1 MKNWHLFS
9 RKTKNVEEKWNVK
22 TMFGANLGFAAAE
35 SYKVLRTNLK
45 FSFPDDGQGK
55 IIGFTSAVQSEG
67 KSTTACNVAYALAE
81 EQDKVLLIEADLR
94 RPTVATK
101 LSIARRPGLTN
112 ILVNREA
119 MEDVVQRSSYAPN
132 VDVICCGDVPPNPSE
147 LLGSEQMTQLLD
159 DLRTKYR
166 YIIVDLPPVTV
177 VSDALAISKNLDGVV
192 VVVREDVS
200 DRKQLNEA
208 MRQLHMA
215 GVRILGFAY
224 RSAEDSN
231 KRYSYK
237 KYKRYGYGYGYYSEY
252 KSKN

>member
-9 RKTKNVEEKWNVK
+9 RKTKNIEEKWNIK
-22 TMFGANLGFAAAE
+22 TMFGANLSFAAAE

-67 KSTTACNVAYALAE
+67 KSTTVCNVAYALAE
-81 EQDKVLLIEADLR
+81 EQDKVILVEADLR

-101 LSIARRPGLTN
+101 LAIARRPGLTN
-112 ILVNREA
+112 ILVNSENVD
-119 MEDVVQRSSYAPN
+119 DVVQKSTYAPN

-147 LLGSEQMTQLLD
+147 LLGSEQMAQLLD
-159 DLRTKYR
+159 NLRKKYR
-166 YIIVDLPPVTV
+166 YILVDLPPITV

-200 DRKQLNEA
+200 DRKQLSEA
-208 MRQLHMA
+208 MRQLNMA

-237 KYKRYGYGYGYYSEY
+237 KYKRYGYYYEY
-252 KSKN
+252 KK